1 MEVVEVLNIDFVWL
15 PHKASLYL
23 KSQQELLYCGVAC
36 DMNTS
41 WVQSMIQMEKL
52 TRTMMRHQTAMTSPL
67 SELIRAKRSYYYYNL
82 YPLPPHQLLQLCHCH

>member
-15 PHKASLYL
+15 PRKASLYL

-36 DMNTS
+36 EMNTS
-41 WVQSMIQMEKL
+41 WVQSMIQMEKS

-67 SELIRAKRSYYYYNL
+67 SELIRVKRSCYYYNL
-82 YPLPPHQLLQLCHCH
+82 YPLPPHQLLQ